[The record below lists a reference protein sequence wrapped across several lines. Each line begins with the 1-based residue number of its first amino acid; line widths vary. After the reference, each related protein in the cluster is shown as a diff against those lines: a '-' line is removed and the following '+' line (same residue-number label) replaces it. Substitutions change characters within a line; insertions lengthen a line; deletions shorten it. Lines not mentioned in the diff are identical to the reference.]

1 MKPGLLHA
9 GVGAR
14 VGIEIRIAL
23 GRRKGIAAL
32 ALALLA
38 GPVQAQTVPACEGGK
53 TALVLSG
60 GGAKGI
66 AHIAVLRVLDSLGVV
81 PDLIVGTSI
90 GSVMGALYASGYSGV
105 EIDSISQASSPAG
118 LFETGDVP
126 PPRPWRPLLPL
137 LVWEQ
142 GERGFSLRSP
152 AVNESRANSFLSALL
167 LHGNLLARGSFDS
180 LPIPFR
186 AVATDLNSR
195 EPVVLRSG
203 DLALAVRASTSIPL
217 AFPPVRID
225 TLLLVDGGASANIP
239 IAIAR
244 LEGATRVIVSDV
256 SGPRGQLEPGAGPIE
271 VAEQLAGFLFAQA
284 PDSLGPEDVYVR
296 IDVKG
301 FQNLDFSSR
310 SMDGLRANGRRAA
323 DSVLTRASCLPRGRK
338 KPVALPRHIRGLDV
352 EGGIP
357 GDPRLL
363 GHILGINPPVA
374 LDESRLREQIERI
387 ASYDVYRGVWLGPEG
402 RGDTLSFKVNVL
414 RAPPRMAGLTFAYDN
429 DLGGRL
435 GLMYLDRHLFGTAF
449 EGSSTLGLSRLKTD
463 LAAGVRRYFGVG
475 RSRLAPAIHGRLNE
489 EKIVLYNDSDQERG
503 RPTTQEAVLFMGLE
517 RELARQWV
525 FAVGFDA
532 RGWKDADTTLAGASG
547 DQGSSGGLALR
558 IAHYPGSS
566 TVMADGVWS
575 GTFRRAHA
583 ELATD
588 ISAGRVA
595 LTPRARVGWGEFLPL
610 QSQFPLGGDEGFPGI
625 PVHGLRGDREAFA
638 ALQAAYAVIPSFT
651 IRLLAAVGRS
661 AVGGSVIDSEGW
673 LSGLRAGVGLDTPV
687 GPVLAEYGFASDGRN
702 LLFVRIGRWF

>member
-38 GPVQAQTVPACEGGK
+38 GPVQAQTVPACDGGK

-66 AHIAVLRVLDSLGVV
+66 AHIPVLRLLDSLGVV

-90 GSVMGALYASGYSGV
+90 GSVMGALYASGYTGA
-105 EIDSISQASSPAG
+105 EIDSISRVSSPAS

-126 PPRPWRPLLPL
+126 PPRPWRPMVPL

-152 AVNESRANSFLSALL
+152 AVSESHANSFLSALL
-167 LHGNLLARGSFDS
+167 LRGNLLARGSFDS

-217 AFPPVRID
+217 AFPPVRSD

-256 SGPRGQLEPGAGPIE
+256 TGSLGRLEAGAGPLE
-271 VAEQLAGFLFAQA
+271 VAEQLAGFLFTQA
-284 PDSLGPEDVYVR
+284 PDSLGPEDAYVR
-296 IDVKG
+296 IDVQG
-301 FQNLDFSSR
+301 FQDLDFSPR

-338 KPVALPRHIRGLDV
+338 KTVALPRHILGLDV

-363 GHILGINPPVA
+363 GHILGIDPPVA
-374 LDESRLREQIERI
+374 LDESLLRKQIERI

-402 RGDTLSFKVNVL
+402 KGDTLSFKVNVL

-429 DLGGRL
+429 DL
-435 GLMYLDRHLFGTAF
+435 
-449 EGSSTLGLSRLKTD
+449 
-463 LAAGVRRYFGVG
+463 
-475 RSRLAPAIHGRLNE
+475 
-489 EKIVLYNDSDQERG
+489 
-503 RPTTQEAVLFMGLE
+503 
-517 RELARQWV
+517 
-525 FAVGFDA
+525 
-532 RGWKDADTTLAGASG
+532 
-547 DQGSSGGLALR
+547 
-558 IAHYPGSS
+558 
-566 TVMADGVWS
+566 
-575 GTFRRAHA
+575 
-583 ELATD
+583 
-588 ISAGRVA
+588 
-595 LTPRARVGWGEFLPL
+595 
-610 QSQFPLGGDEGFPGI
+610 
-625 PVHGLRGDREAFA
+625 
-638 ALQAAYAVIPSFT
+638 
-651 IRLLAAVGRS
+651 
-661 AVGGSVIDSEGW
+661 
-673 LSGLRAGVGLDTPV
+673 
-687 GPVLAEYGFASDGRN
+687 
-702 LLFVRIGRWF
+702 